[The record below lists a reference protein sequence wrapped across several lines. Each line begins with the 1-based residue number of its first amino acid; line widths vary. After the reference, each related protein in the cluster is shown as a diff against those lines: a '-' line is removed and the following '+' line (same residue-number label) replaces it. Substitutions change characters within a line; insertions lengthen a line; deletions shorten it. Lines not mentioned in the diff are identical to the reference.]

1 MRGPGRHLSGDLGW
15 DPRCEPLFEA
25 GGVHRGTSCQICTRI
40 IGRYLESYLCV
51 MYEEYDFDGVD
62 KDCGTY
68 WKGIQDRPTYKV
80 VLGIPFYAQPGWTDY
95 GAILAAAPE
104 ASDGDRVFIM
114 VWRSITTAW
123 IPLRRRPCMP
133 GNIWAGS

>member
-1 MRGPGRHLSGDLGW
+1 
-15 DPRCEPLFEA
+15 
-25 GGVHRGTSCQICTRI
+25 
-40 IGRYLESYLCV
+40 

-62 KDCGTY
+62 MDCGTY

-114 VWRSITTAW
+114 VSSLNKSIQKHNNLMGCQSYAKH
-123 IPLRRRPCMP
+123 RFR
-133 GNIWAGS
+133 